1 MNEETI
7 GDSYKLPRKDY
18 ILEKLKGNTYFSTFD
33 AKSGYW
39 QLRLDE
45 STKPLTTFSCPP
57 QKHYE
62 WNVLP
67 FGLKQEP
74 SIYQRFIDNNLQ
86 GLENICLA
94 YIDDIIVFTKGDEQ
108 EHIKAV
114 SKVLQRIKEK
124 GLVLSQKK
132 SKLLQTEVEYLGL
145 KIAKNGAISLTNN
158 TQEKLK
164 LFPDKL
170 EDRKQIQ
177 RFLGCLNY
185 IAEQGFLKNLA
196 KERKLLQKKIFEKI
210 RWEWTPADTELVQHI
225 KSTVQYLPELYNP
238 KTKDFFIVE
247 TDASDDTWAGCL
259 KAIQNGKELL
269 GLDIDGNQIS
279 QSQPSELSLLS
290 NEQNSVLKTEKY
302 NAKLCKYISG
312 TFSQAEQNY
321 STHEKKHLRIQRI
334 SLTGFPAQSVGSS
347 NTDVLDSPCLLVLI
361 TGTSQSR
368 QHDSIARTSSSSG
381 VKISITE
388 FADKR
393 QVNLSSDEGLSEQVQ
408 LTVISDIDVLGS
420 GEMPDWIA
428 RDANGCP

>member
-1 MNEETI
+1 MNEATI

-18 ILEKLKGNTYFSTFD
+18 ILEKLKGNTHFSTFD

-45 STKPLTTFSCPP
+45 STKPLTAFSCPP

-67 FGLKQEP
+67 FGLKQAP
-74 SIYQRFIDNNLQ
+74 SIYQRFMDNNLQ

-132 SKLLQTEVEYLGL
+132 SKLLQNEVEYLGL
-145 KIAKNGAISLTNN
+145 KITKYGTISLTNS

-164 LFPDKL
+164 VFPDKL

-196 KERKLLQKKIFEKI
+196 KERKLLQKKISEKV
-210 RWEWTPADTELVQHI
+210 RWEWTPADTQLVQHI
-225 KSTVQYLPELYNP
+225 KTTVQYLPELYNP
-238 KTKDFFIVE
+238 EIRDFLIVE

-259 KAIQNGKELL
+259 KAIQNGKDLL

-279 QSQPSELSLLS
+279 QSQPSELALLS
-290 NEQNSVLKTEKY
+290 NEKNSVLKTEKY

-312 TFSQAEQNY
+312 TFSQTKKNY
-321 STHEKKHLRIQRI
+321 STHEKETLACLRT
-334 SLTGFPAQSVGSS
+334 LKNGK
-347 NTDVLDSPCLLVLI
+347 LI
-361 TGTSQSR
+361 Y
-368 QHDSIARTSSSSG
+368 
-381 VKISITE
+381 
-388 FADKR
+388 
-393 QVNLSSDEGLSEQVQ
+393 
-408 LTVISDIDVLGS
+408 
-420 GEMPDWIA
+420 
-428 RDANGCP
+428 

>member
-1 MNEETI
+1 MDATMPDEIDGAKGEQVPNHVVN
-7 GDSYKLPRKDY
+7 
-18 ILEKLKGNTYFSTFD
+18 KGNLKFLVCKEVANPRVNELVD
-33 AKSGYW
+33 KGRP
-39 QLRLDE
+39 LKRKKVLDE
-45 STKPLTTFSCPP
+45 STKPLTAFSCPP

-67 FGLKQEP
+67 FGLKQAP
-74 SIYQRFIDNNLQ
+74 SIYQRFMDNNLQ

-132 SKLLQTEVEYLGL
+132 SKLLQNEVEYLGL
-145 KIAKNGAISLTNN
+145 KITKDGTISLTNN

-196 KERKLLQKKIFEKI
+196 KERKLLQKKISEKI
-210 RWEWTPADTELVQHI
+210 RWEWTPADTQLVQHI
-225 KSTVQYLPELYNP
+225 KTTVQYLPELYNP
-238 KTKDFFIVE
+238 EIRDFLIVE

-269 GLDIDGNQIS
+269 GLDIDGNQIP
-279 QSQPSELSLLS
+279 QSQPPELALLN

-312 TFSQAEQNY
+312 TFSQAEKNY
-321 STHEKKHLRIQRI
+321 STHEKETLACLRTLKKWKIDLLETRGRLIRWQLQLHQFHPYI
-334 SLTGFPAQSVGSS
+334 KYIKTDNNTIADTLTREWKQ
-347 NTDVLDSPCLLVLI
+347 
-361 TGTSQSR
+361 
-368 QHDSIARTSSSSG
+368 
-381 VKISITE
+381 
-388 FADKR
+388 
-393 QVNLSSDEGLSEQVQ
+393 
-408 LTVISDIDVLGS
+408 
-420 GEMPDWIA
+420 
-428 RDANGCP
+428 